1 MAMVKLP
8 HNKRRKLSTSPK
20 LPSMPSPPMIF
31 SHPSAN
37 PKNAALTCS
46 SCHRHAQNASR
57 SFIVFCARC
66 GSPTC
71 TICSRT
77 CSASTPSATHLN
89 WGPSTNTG
97 PNSNPL
103 RQPQSQSL
111 QRFALTL
118 NSANTNTAGYANAFG
133 KRKKSKD
140 DDSLSERDCA
150 IRLEHVNE
158 SGEAELGGSC
168 GRTVC
173 KSCCFESNL
182 NDNVTCYDCY
192 GGC

>member
-1 MAMVKLP
+1 MFLVPPPCA
-8 HNKRRKLSTSPK
+8 KRVEIIYRVLCKVQASSFT
-20 LPSMPSPPMIF
+20 PSFLLIQLD
-31 SHPSAN
+31 HLN
-37 PKNAALTCS
+37 
-46 SCHRHAQNASR
+46 
-57 SFIVFCARC
+57 RC

-71 TICSRT
+71 TICSRM

-103 RQPQSQSL
+103 RQPQSQSP

-140 DDSLSERDCA
+140 DDSLSERDWA

-158 SGEAELGGSC
+158 SGEAELSGSC

-182 NDNVTCYDCY
+182 K
-192 GGC
+192 